1 LEWLFLV
8 HEASLDGRNPRVNC
22 THSLVLAHNKI
33 KIAARS
39 IVMPEDQKP
48 IADQSI
54 EPAPAQPPEPELD
67 EDTGDFITRHVL
79 EKDSV
84 FFEG

>member
-1 LEWLFLV
+1 
-8 HEASLDGRNPRVNC
+8 
-22 THSLVLAHNKI
+22 
-33 KIAARS
+33 
-39 IVMPEDQKP
+39 MPEDLKP

-54 EPAPAQPPEPELD
+54 EPAPPERPEPELD